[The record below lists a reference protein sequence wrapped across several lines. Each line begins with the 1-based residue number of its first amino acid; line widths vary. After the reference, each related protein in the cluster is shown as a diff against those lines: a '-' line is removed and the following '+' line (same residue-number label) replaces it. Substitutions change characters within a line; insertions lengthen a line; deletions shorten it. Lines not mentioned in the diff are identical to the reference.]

1 LAEEKLDGPEII
13 GPPVIPPEAFKSRR
27 ADVVVLND
35 AAWSIIQAQRG
46 LVPIWLFP
54 YRGRQVSTMNITA
67 WRRAAQRVIH
77 GSGR

>member
-1 LAEEKLDGPEII
+1 MAEEKLDGPEII
-13 GPPVIPPEAFKSRR
+13 GPPAIPPEAFKSRR
-27 ADVVVLND
+27 AHAVVLND

-54 YRGRQVSTMNITA
+54 YRGRQVSTMNNTA
-67 WRRAAQRVIH
+67 WQRAAQRVVH